1 MSPEFSDIVSD
12 LQLKPLPANKFVYF
26 RYYYVDVSFVL
37 DKSHYVAKR

>member
-26 RYYYVDVSFVL
+26 HCYYVGVSFVL